1 MALDAK
7 EVKSTTGAKLVKASD
22 MQVAPPAPHPDRSF
36 YEQKVGLLWAELRAI
51 YKNFFGHSP
60 KCKNCGHEL

>member
-7 EVKSTTGAKLVKASD
+7 EVNPTSGAKLVKAS
-22 MQVAPPAPHPDRSF
+22 AEPAVPPHPDRSF

>member
-1 MALDAK
+1 M
-7 EVKSTTGAKLVKASD
+7 TTTNGINNNGKRAVLIKASAEPA
-22 MQVAPPAPHPDRSF
+22 APPHPDRSF